1 MPAPHTSHELQLAD
15 SPPNGGGCGCGGC
28 GCGSNTETG
37 SSTGTTIE
45 STATAAT
52 KGNEMTTT
60 SYDVT
65 GMTCG
70 HCASAVTSELKS
82 LDGVSDVSVD
92 LVAGGTSSVTVTGDV
107 VSVVPGLNLRVEV
120 TVDAPTERL
129 TP

>member
-28 GCGSNTETG
+28 GCGS
-37 SSTGTTIE
+37 
-45 STATAAT
+45 AAT

-92 LVAGGTSSVTVTGDV
+92 LVAGGTSSVTVTSAQPLDRAQVAAALDEAGDYH
-107 VSVVPGLNLRVEV
+107 L
-120 TVDAPTERL
+120 A
-129 TP
+129 